1 MKKELLF
8 SITKKDF
15 DVQTFCSGGPG
26 GQHQNKTA
34 SGVRIIHRA
43 SGAVGESRTDRSQ
56 HRNKKL
62 ALKRLTENPKFKL
75 WIARTAFAVTSGKTI
90 EQRVEESIN
99 IKNLKLEG
107 KDEKDRWCSLCDN
120 DKQDENI

>member
-15 DVQTFCSGGPG
+15 EVQTFCSGGPG
-26 GQHQNKTA
+26 GQHQNKTS

-43 SGAVGESRTDRSQ
+43 SGSVGESRTDRSQ
-56 HRNKKL
+56 HRNKRL
-62 ALKRLTENPKFKL
+62 ALKRLTESPKFKL
-75 WIARTAFAVTSGKTI
+75 WITRTAFEITSGKTI

-99 IKNLKLEG
+99 VKNLKFEG
-107 KDEKDRWCSLCDN
+107 KDENDRWSNLCLSGLR
-120 DKQDENI
+120 